1 MITAFNKSRQ
11 DEQMDSLGPRIKA
24 LRLEANL
31 NKAALAR
38 RVGVSDVTISYWE
51 SGAIKQIGH
60 ERLVA
65 LAQALEC
72 PLARLIEG
80 DDSSQASPLYLDQR
94 APLPWLTPTAKPI
107 LIPFEL
113 VPGQDWE
120 GECYLVT
127 PAPDN
132 AFDFLQGGDLVA
144 VAPTEIFRRT
154 GLYLVE
160 MAGTLVVR
168 RVTQTD
174 NGEMYYEGEGK
185 NDPVASGPDNR
196 LVAKLVAR
204 WCSTPL

>member
-1 MITAFNKSRQ
+1 
-11 DEQMDSLGPRIKA
+11 MDSLGPRIKA
-24 LRLEANL
+24 LRLEVNL

-72 PLARLIEG
+72 PLSRLIEG
-80 DDSSQASPLYLDQR
+80 DDGGQATPLYLDRQ
-94 APLPWLTPTAKPI
+94 APAPWLAPTAKAI

-113 VPGQDWE
+113 VPSQEWE

-132 AFDFLQGGDLVA
+132 TFDFLQAGDLVA
-144 VAPTEIFRRT
+144 IAPTGIFRQP
-154 GLYLVE
+154 GLYIVDME
-160 MAGTLVVR
+160 GTLGVR
-168 RVTQTD
+168 RVTQD
-174 NGEMYYEGEGK
+174 NNGELRFEGERKEDAGYH
-185 NDPVASGPDNR
+185 GPDSR
-196 LVAKLVAR
+196 LVAKLIAR